1 MNGNPHDVHIEWDDT
16 REEFVVTPSRVV
28 KRNDTIT
35 FHNDTKKTDNP
46 SKVSIQFCQNDL
58 VGEPFELLAG
68 KKITL
73 PVHATACVGL
83 HCFAVFCHETMKYA
97 VAASMPIIIVDP

>member
-1 MNGNPHDVHIEWDDT
+1 MYGNPHNVRIEWDAGRKEYMVT
-16 REEFVVTPSRVV
+16 RSCVV

-35 FHNDTKKTDNP
+35 FDNATKNDHPTD
-46 SKVSIQFCQNDL
+46 VSIQFCQNDL